1 MLASGSFHLSGNF
14 WAPLAVVVAVL
25 VPVIIWRLGTPSRL
39 LLYSLVSDTALL
51 TSHARARTAGAEL
64 QIILGGQELTD
75 PHFVALR
82 IESRSRADVRP
93 EDFTAG
99 RALMFELAAPILKV
113 LDADTGGEAMPEVP
127 TGADGTRV
135 TIGPALI
142 NRRQVITLGLLTD
155 GPAEGREGAPRLQ
168 DHSTSAVI
176 LNPARPQGRPPTSSV
191 TTQSDPRSLGVAL
204 VHVDL
209 GDRMFGRKTLLAGV
223 GYRPGIQAP
232 ESAPTGERLSNAP
245 LAEQRGR
252 LGWRGVAM
260 RGPPE
265 ML

>member
-1 MLASGSFHLSGNF
+1 
-14 WAPLAVVVAVL
+14 V
-25 VPVIIWRLGTPSRL
+25 
-39 LLYSLVSDTALL
+39 
-51 TSHARARTAGAEL
+51 
-64 QIILGGQELTD
+64 
-75 PHFVALR
+75 R

-176 LNPARPQGRPPTSSV
+176 LNPARPQGRPPTRSV

-232 ESAPTGERLSNAP
+232 EAAPPGDRLSNAP